1 MRKVICLATALL
13 LMAGC
18 AGNGETKSAEA
29 TKKTDSGEIKAV
41 VEMKDNKVTSVSID
55 ETADGASKKE
65 KKDDYGMK
73 GNSSIQ
79 KEWYQQIAYFEN
91 YLVKNGSDDL
101 KYDDQ
106 GRAVNADV
114 LSGCTIS
121 IEKYVDVYED
131 AKAKAEK

>member
-18 AGNGETKSAEA
+18 AGNGKTKSAEA

-79 KEWYQQIAYFEN
+79 KEWYQQIAYLEN

>member
-79 KEWYQQIAYFEN
+79 KEWYQQIAYLQN

>member
-18 AGNGETKSAEA
+18 AGNGETKSEKKK
-29 TKKTDSGEIKAV
+29 KKTDSGEIKAV

-79 KEWYQQIAYFEN
+79 KEWYQQIAYLEN

>member
-13 LMAGC
+13 LMTGC

-79 KEWYQQIAYFEN
+79 KEWYQQIAYLEN

>member
-18 AGNGETKSAEA
+18 AGNGETKSTEA

-55 ETADGASKKE
+55 ETADGVSKKE

-79 KEWYQQIAYFEN
+79 KEWYQQIAYLEN

>member
-18 AGNGETKSAEA
+18 AGSGETKSAEA

-79 KEWYQQIAYFEN
+79 KEWYQQIAYLEN

-106 GRAVNADV
+106 GRQ
-114 LSGCTIS
+114 
-121 IEKYVDVYED
+121 
-131 AKAKAEK
+131 

>member
-79 KEWYQQIAYFEN
+79 KEWYQQIAYLEN

>member
-18 AGNGETKSAEA
+18 AGNEETKRAEA

-41 VEMKDNKVTSVSID
+41 VEMNDNKVTSVSID

-79 KEWYQQIAYFEN
+79 KEWYQQIAYLEN

>member
-1 MRKVICLATALL
+1 M
-13 LMAGC
+13 
-18 AGNGETKSAEA
+18 
-29 TKKTDSGEIKAV
+29 
-41 VEMKDNKVTSVSID
+41 
-55 ETADGASKKE
+55 
-65 KKDDYGMK
+65 
-73 GNSSIQ
+73 
-79 KEWYQQIAYFEN
+79 
-91 YLVKNGSDDL
+91 KNGSDDL

>member
-41 VEMKDNKVTSVSID
+41 VEMKDSKVTSVSID

-79 KEWYQQIAYFEN
+79 KEWYQQIAYLEN

>member
-1 MRKVICLATALL
+1 MRKVICLAAALL

-55 ETADGASKKE
+55 ETADGVSKKE

-79 KEWYQQIAYFEN
+79 KEWYQQIAYLEN

>member
-55 ETADGASKKE
+55 ETADGASKKG

-79 KEWYQQIAYFEN
+79 KEWYQQIAYLEN

>member
-79 KEWYQQIAYFEN
+79 KEWYQQIAYLEN

-131 AKAKAEK
+131 AKVKAEK

>member
-13 LMAGC
+13 LMTGC

-79 KEWYQQIAYFEN
+79 KEWYQQIAYLEN

-121 IEKYVDVYED
+121 IEKYADVYED

>member
-79 KEWYQQIAYFEN
+79 KEWYQPIAF
-91 YLVKNGSDDL
+91 L
-101 KYDDQ
+101 
-106 GRAVNADV
+106 
-114 LSGCTIS
+114 
-121 IEKYVDVYED
+121 
-131 AKAKAEK
+131 

>member
-65 KKDDYGMK
+65 KNDDYGMK

-79 KEWYQQIAYFEN
+79 KEWYQQIAYLEN

>member
-18 AGNGETKSAEA
+18 AGNGETKSAET

-79 KEWYQQIAYFEN
+79 KEWYQQIAYLEN